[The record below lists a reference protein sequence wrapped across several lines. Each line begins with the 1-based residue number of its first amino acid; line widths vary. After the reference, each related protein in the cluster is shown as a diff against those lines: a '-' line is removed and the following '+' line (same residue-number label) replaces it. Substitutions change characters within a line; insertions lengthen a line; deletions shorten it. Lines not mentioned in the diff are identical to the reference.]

1 MNKIKITDLRIGDIV
16 CNPRTKFP
24 MRVVGIYEDGTVY
37 LDFDGNEGD
46 FFEENCKD
54 LEFVDGQQK
63 SEEVSYET
71 YFYNDGTKRTYKT
84 LKAARL
90 ANVKSRVY
98 RCWLLDGEI
107 KGMTL
112 LAAYEEQVR
121 TIAEADK
128 RISEAIKSG
137 AVGVGYKDKRM
148 C

>member
-1 MNKIKITDLRIGDIV
+1 MKITDLRIGDIV
-16 CNPRTKFP
+16 CNNRTKYP
-24 MRVVGIYEDGTVY
+24 MKVVGIYEDGTVY
-37 LDFDGNEGD
+37 LDFEGNEGD
-46 FFEENCKD
+46 VFEENCKD
-54 LEFVDGQQK
+54 LEFVDVRQNP
-63 SEEVSYET
+63 EEVSYET
-71 YFYNDGTKRTYKT
+71 CFYNDGTELTYKT

-98 RCWLLDGEI
+98 RCWLFDGEI

-112 LAAYEEQVR
+112 LAAYEEQVS

-137 AVGVGYKDKRM
+137 MVGVGYKDKRM

>member
-24 MRVVGIYEDGTVY
+24 MRVVALFEDGTVY
-37 LDFDGNEGD
+37 LDFEGNEGD
-46 FFEENCKD
+46 VFEENCKD
-54 LEFVDGQQK
+54 IEFAEEQQK
-63 SEEVSYET
+63 PEEVSYET
-71 YFYNDGTKRTYKT
+71 CFYNDGTGLTYKT

-112 LAAYEEQVR
+112 LAAYEEQVS